1 MIERSNI
8 MKKFVSTILL
18 VVTTMCSL
26 LFGMSSLVLGFRII
40 ELLVRGAINP
50 TLCLEFLLT
59 VVLMGICLACMKTF
73 GDKCDVD
80 VKLTSDTIVGKH
92 EEENEG

>member
-1 MIERSNI
+1 

-18 VVTTMCSL
+18 VVATMCSL
-26 LFGMSSLVLGFRII
+26 LFGLASIVLGFRII

-59 VVLMGICLACMKTF
+59 VVLLGICLACMKTF

-80 VKLTSDTIVGKH
+80 VNLTSDTIVGKH
-92 EEENEG
+92 EEEIDE

>member
-1 MIERSNI
+1 

-18 VVTTMCSL
+18 VVATMCSL
-26 LFGMSSLVLGFRII
+26 LFGFASLVLGFRII

-50 TLCLEFLLT
+50 TLCLEFLLA
-59 VVLMGICLACMKTF
+59 VVLMGVCLACMKTF

-80 VKLTSDTIVGKH
+80 VKFTSDTIVGKH